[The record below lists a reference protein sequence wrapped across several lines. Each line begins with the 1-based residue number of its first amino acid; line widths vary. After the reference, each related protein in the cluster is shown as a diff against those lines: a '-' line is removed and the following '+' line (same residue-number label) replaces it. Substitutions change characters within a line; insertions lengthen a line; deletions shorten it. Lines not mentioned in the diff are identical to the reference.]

1 MVRQS
6 KVVALLEDG
15 GAAGS
20 CKSATGI
27 SRVCF
32 RSVERRSLSAD
43 LTNEM
48 AVLSVLTPVG
58 VASLLNGV

>member
-15 GAAGS
+15 GVAGS

-27 SRVCF
+27 SRICF
-32 RSVERRSLSAD
+32 RCVERRSLSVD
-43 LTNEM
+43 MTNEM

-58 VASLLNGV
+58 MASLLNGV